1 MVQAV
6 AYSNFRKELKSYMR
20 KVSDDA
26 DTILVTNQ
34 DPDENIIVMGADDY
48 DSLMETLRIYQNKY
62 LYSKISRGLDSVR
75 QGKTEH
81 HSLMGE

>member
-20 KVSDDA
+20 KVNDDA

-34 DPDENIIVMGADDY
+34 DPDE
-48 DSLMETLRIYQNKY
+48 
-62 LYSKISRGLDSVR
+62 KIGRAHV
-75 QGKTEH
+75 
-81 HSLMGE
+81 